1 MTIRNTRPGARGNA
15 FVTEYISMSA
25 VPPSDR
31 GARREAICSQAS
43 SPLEMFVKS
52 SVSSVSESA
61 TRAPS
66 RSICAFSSCVTGCQ
80 VMRSVPGTL
89 ASRRS
94 NVASGSIPAAWAFA
108 KRTQSAK
115 SALEDR

>member
-1 MTIRNTRPGARGNA
+1 MTIRSTRPGARGNA
-15 FVTEYISMSA
+15 FVTEYFSMSA

-31 GARREAICSQAS
+31 GAKREAICSQAS

-61 TRAPS
+61 TRPVA
-66 RSICAFSSCVTGCQ
+66 IDQ

-94 NVASGSIPAAWAFA
+94 NVASGRIPAAWAFA